1 MMHVSRVH
9 APLTEWLLLL
19 LTVFLETDASY
30 MGYASARRH
39 CMSKAA
45 VTHTFR
51 KLKTPSRCRECD
63 SYVYFQGAE
72 CVEVTSANSSIE
84 RNSLSDSRLS
94 CSAVSAVT
102 RSVSRASPSSAAT
115 SVCRAK

>member
-1 MMHVSRVH
+1 MNWRMSRILVSRHSQPIPTGKLYIFSVV
-9 APLTEWLLLL
+9 AE
-19 LTVFLETDASY
+19 VDGSY
-30 MGYASARRH
+30 MGSYTATRRH

-72 CVEVTSANSSIE
+72 CIEVIFLISQTK
-84 RNSLSDSRLS
+84 LSHSNGHDNENM
-94 CSAVSAVT
+94 VVNIWW
-102 RSVSRASPSSAAT
+102 
-115 SVCRAK
+115 

>member
-1 MMHVSRVH
+1 MNWNDSWRFPSFAEV
-9 APLTEWLLLL
+9 
-19 LTVFLETDASY
+19 DAAF
-30 MGYASARRH
+30 MGYNASRRH

-72 CVEVTSANSSIE
+72 CIEVKNFVNHLTHNLKKIIILLQFANF
-84 RNSLSDSRLS
+84 
-94 CSAVSAVT
+94 
-102 RSVSRASPSSAAT
+102 
-115 SVCRAK
+115 

>member
-1 MMHVSRVH
+1 
-9 APLTEWLLLL
+9 
-19 LTVFLETDASY
+19 
-30 MGYASARRH
+30 MGYSATRRH

-72 CVEVTSANSSIE
+72 CIEVCLAFLCIE
-84 RNSLSDSRLS
+84 EEKKGLNKL
-94 CSAVSAVT
+94 CF
-102 RSVSRASPSSAAT
+102 
-115 SVCRAK
+115 